1 MKHFFTL
8 LELLI
13 VIGIIAILAALLLPA
28 LNSSREKAR
37 SIHCVNNLKQLSLG
51 VQFYCDANDGILLV
65 YGGSADN
72 WYQNKSLA
80 AGMHANTTSSSTA
93 NIWPDNWYQN
103 KSLAAGM
110 HANTTSSSTANIWPP
125 QSLCPAAPYALK
137 YKRIE
142 YCYGINGA
150 GLVNTGTGT
159 YDAGYIDPSIKGTLQ
174 ACFNW
179 KRLKGP
185 SRTMLFLDALSFWT
199 KSDATLE
206 EYLEAGETSASML
219 IAFRHPSYRA
229 NCMYFDG
236 HIGSVS
242 PSMTYYKKSLPT
254 SQTVR
259 KFWCPYDP

>member
-93 NIWPDNWYQN
+93 NIWP
-103 KSLAAGM
+103 
-110 HANTTSSSTANIWPP
+110 P

-185 SRTMLFLDALSFWT
+185 SKTMLFLDALSFWT

>member
-80 AGMHANTTSSSTA
+80 AGMHANTTSSST
-93 NIWPDNWYQN
+93 
-103 KSLAAGM
+103 S
-110 HANTTSSSTANIWPP
+110 NIWPP

>member
-13 VIGIIAILAALLLPA
+13 VIGIIAILAALLLPV
-28 LNSSREKAR
+28 LNSSRGKAR
-37 SIHCVNNLKQLSLG
+37 SIHCVSNLKQLSLG
-51 VQFYCDANDGILLV
+51 VQFYCDANDGLLLV
-65 YGGSADN
+65 YGGSSDN

-80 AGMHANTTSSSTA
+80 AGMHANTTSSST
-93 NIWPDNWYQN
+93 
-103 KSLAAGM
+103 S
-110 HANTTSSSTANIWPP
+110 NIWPP

-159 YDAGYIDPSIKGTLQ
+159 YDAGYIDPSIKGTLR

-185 SRTMLFLDALSFWT
+185 SGTMLFLDALSFWT

-219 IAFRHPSYRA
+219 IAFRHPSFRA